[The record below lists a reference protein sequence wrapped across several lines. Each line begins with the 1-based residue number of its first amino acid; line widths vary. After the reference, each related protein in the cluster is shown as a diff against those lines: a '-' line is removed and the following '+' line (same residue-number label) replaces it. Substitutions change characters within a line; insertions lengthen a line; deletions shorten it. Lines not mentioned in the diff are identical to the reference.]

1 MGGLIT
7 NSTSAQSH
15 VRRYMLLKNKNAVI
29 YGAGGSVGKAVAKAF
44 AIEGA
49 KVFLTGR
56 TPEKLSQTVE
66 EILLNGGYAEFAKV
80 NALNMEE
87 VDRHL
92 KSVIAAHENIDI
104 SFNLIGIDDVQGL
117 SLVDIGEDQ
126 FLTPITIAMKTQF
139 ITATVAARAM
149 IAGGSGVIL
158 MLSANAAKKPFENT
172 GGFGIA
178 CAAIEGLSRQLAAEL
193 GKHGIRVVCLR
204 SAGSPDAAG
213 VSEVF
218 DQHARLQK
226 LSRQEFE
233 RQFAQKT
240 MLKHLPN
247 LSEVANVAVIM
258 ASDKAASITAAI
270 VNVTCGELAD

>member
-1 MGGLIT
+1 LKTGQTL
-7 NSTSAQSH
+7 
-15 VRRYMLLKNKNAVI
+15 VYMLLKNKNAVI
-29 YGAGGSVGKAVAKAF
+29 YGAGGFVGKAVAKAF
-44 AIEGA
+44 ASEGA

-56 TPEKLSQTVE
+56 TPAKLKQTVE
-66 EILLNGGYAEFAKV
+66 EIISNGGYAELAKV
-80 NALNMEE
+80 DALNMEE
-87 VDRHL
+87 VEQHL
-92 KSVIAAHENIDI
+92 KSIIAAHQHIDI
-104 SFNLIGIDDVQGL
+104 SFNLIGMDDVQGV
-117 SLVDIGEDQ
+117 SLVDIAAEQ
-126 FLTPITIAMKTQF
+126 FLTPITIAMNTQF
-139 ITATVAARAM
+139 ITATAAARAM

-178 CAAIEGLSRQLAAEL
+178 CAAVEALSRQLAAEL
-193 GKHGIRVVCLR
+193 GNHGIRVVCLR